1 MMRRF
6 FLLSVTLFVGSVA
19 LFAQSNEFIDQ
30 VLTKKQL
37 DAGSAAYLV
46 LAASALVDPSV
57 SPDQALET
65 LGQRGWNVKL
75 SSPTTPVTLGQ
86 YSYLLMRAFNISG
99 GLLYRA
105 FPGPRYAERELVYRG
120 FITDKANPYRTL
132 SGEEALRILN
142 AVLASKEE

>member
-1 MMRRF
+1 MRRF
-6 FLLSVTLFVGSVA
+6 FLLSVTLFAGSVA

>member
-6 FLLSVTLFVGSVA
+6 FLLSVTLFAGSVA

>member
-1 MMRRF
+1 MVRRF
-6 FLLSVTLFVGSVA
+6 FLLGLTLIAGSAV

-37 DAGSAAYLV
+37 DTASAAYLA
-46 LAASALVDPSV
+46 LAASGLADPGMST
-57 SPDQALET
+57 DQALSA

-75 SSPTTPVTLGQ
+75 SSPAAPVTLGQ

-99 GLLYRA
+99 GLFYRA
-105 FPGPRYAERELVYRG
+105 FPGPRYAERELAYRG
-120 FITDKANPYRTL
+120 FITDRANPYRTL
-132 SGEEALRILN
+132 SGEEALRILG

>member
-1 MMRRF
+1 
-6 FLLSVTLFVGSVA
+6 LFVGSVA